1 MELIQLN
8 LKNFRTHK
16 KLELSF
22 KEGITGIIGNN
33 GAGKSS
39 VIEAISFLLT
49 GEGYGAK
56 ADMLSVGETSGY
68 VLGHLK
74 IDGKEAVLERHLDT
88 SKVAFK
94 YDGIIYK
101 KAGEVSAIWE
111 QLFQIDKNIFK
122 NIIISKQGETALLFS
137 GDNSIKEKIFQ
148 KIFLVPNTTKIR
160 DTIWNKY
167 IKSAPPEY
175 PVLDEEQTLKDL
187 INLESQIIAKK
198 EKLSRFPVNIDSEH
212 ISLSSRQTYL
222 INCKNSE
229 AYKDSIL
236 SKIAALTQEQE
247 QVKAEIE
254 TSKTK
259 LSLIDYNQINA
270 ALQQLTLSKP
280 KHDQKIKIEKDLH
293 EIKESLNSLD
303 SKDFSKLEGLASRK
317 AEISAEYVLFDKEYN
332 SIKSKIDKFKSNDL
346 TEAEACP
353 YCGSELKDLAAYLT
367 HLEAKL
373 PELINKIDSYSQTL
387 EQLKT
392 EYTDLSKKK
401 LAYESLNNEFLQLSN
416 SLDALKDIRFDE
428 GEYNLYNS
436 VINQYNE
443 LSAKKDELNARVQDL
458 SASIIDQ
465 NVKLISVAIYDNAT
479 KSLDEELSQVVKDL
493 EKIKTDLA
501 SKKELELGLAKD
513 EQVLAI
519 TQKTFENN
527 KEIKAKNEQR
537 NKYLYILNELYELF
551 HTSQFPRKLIQT
563 YAGTVSEYLNE
574 HLQLF
579 NFPYNAKVN
588 DNFGIDVTHT
598 NGHKL
603 PSVSGGQ
610 EIMIGV
616 ALRLALH
623 NMFGSAFPMMI
634 LDEGSVH
641 LSAES
646 KKSYFE
652 IIKNLKK
659 ISNFKQIIIVDH
671 DDDLS
676 SVVDNTIKL

>member
-1 MELIQLN
+1 MELTQLN

-22 KEGITGIIGNN
+22 KGGITGIIGNN

-56 ADMLSVGETSGY
+56 ADMLSVGETTGY

-94 YDGIIYK
+94 YDGIVYK
-101 KAGEVSAIWE
+101 KAGEVAAIWE

-148 KIFLVPNTTKIR
+148 KIFLVPNTTKVR

-167 IKSAPPEY
+167 IKNAPPEY
-175 PVLDEEQTLKDL
+175 PVIDEEQTLKDL
-187 INLESQIIAKK
+187 INLESQITSGK
-198 EKLSRFPVNIDSEH
+198 ERLGLLSANIDSEYV
-212 ISLSSRQTYL
+212 SLASRQTYL
-222 INCKNSE
+222 VNCKNSE
-229 AYKDSIL
+229 VYKNSIL
-236 SKIAALTQEQE
+236 SQITSFTQEQE
-247 QVKAEIE
+247 QAKAEIE
-254 TSKTK
+254 TIKTK
-259 LSLIDYNQINA
+259 LSLIDYNQINT
-270 ALQQLTLSKP
+270 ALQQLILNKP
-280 KHDQKIKIEKDLH
+280 KYDQKIKIEKNLST
-293 EIKESLNSLD
+293 IKESLNKLD
-303 SKDFSKLEGLASRK
+303 SKDFANLEELGSRK
-317 AEISAEYVLFDKEYN
+317 AALSAEHALVDKEYG
-332 SIKSKIDKFKSNDL
+332 SIKAKIDKFKSNGL
-346 TEAEACP
+346 NEAEACP
-353 YCGSELKDLAAYLT
+353 YCGSELKDLTTYLT

-373 PELINKIDSYSQTL
+373 PELVDKIASHSQTL

-392 EYTDLSKKK
+392 QYDDLFKKK
-401 LAYESLNNEFLQLSN
+401 SDYESLNNEFLKLSN
-416 SLDALKDIRFDE
+416 SLDVLKDVRFDE
-428 GEYNLYNS
+428 AEYSLYNS

-443 LSAKKDELNARVQDL
+443 LGIKKDELNIKIQEL
-458 SASIIDQ
+458 SASIIEQ
-465 NVKLISVAIYDNAT
+465 NVKLISVPIYDNAT
-479 KSLDEELSQVVKDL
+479 KSLDEEFSQVANDL
-493 EKIKTDLA
+493 EKIKLDLA
-501 SKKELELGLAKD
+501 DKKELELSLAKD
-513 EQVLAI
+513 EQILVI
-519 TQKTFENN
+519 TQKAFESN

-551 HTSQFPRKLIQT
+551 HTSQFPRRLIQT
-563 YAGTVSEYLNE
+563 YAGTVSGYLNE

-671 DDDLS
+671 DEDLS

>member
-1 MELIQLN
+1 MELTQLN

-56 ADMLSVGETSGY
+56 ADMLSVGETTGY

-94 YDGIIYK
+94 YDGIVYK
-101 KAGEVSAIWE
+101 KAGEVAAIWE

-148 KIFLVPNTTKIR
+148 KIFLVPNTTKVR

-167 IKSAPPEY
+167 IKNAPPEY
-175 PVLDEEQTLKDL
+175 PVIDEEQTLKDL
-187 INLESQIIAKK
+187 INLESQITSRK
-198 EKLSRFPVNIDSEH
+198 ERLSLLPANIDSEYV
-212 ISLSSRQTYL
+212 SLASRQTYL
-222 INCKNSE
+222 VNCKNSE
-229 AYKDSIL
+229 VYKNSIL
-236 SKIAALTQEQE
+236 SQITSFTQEQE
-247 QVKAEIE
+247 QAKAEIE
-254 TSKTK
+254 TIKTK
-259 LSLIDYNQINA
+259 LSLIDYNQINT
-270 ALQQLTLSKP
+270 ALQQLTLNKP
-280 KHDQKIKIEKDLH
+280 KHDQKIRIEKDLSK
-293 EIKESLNSLD
+293 IKESLNKLD
-303 SKDFSKLEGLASRK
+303 SKDFSELEELASRK
-317 AEISAEYVLFDKEYN
+317 AELSAEHALVDKEYN
-332 SIKSKIDKFKSNDL
+332 SIKAKIDKFKSNGL
-346 TEAEACP
+346 NEAEACP
-353 YCGSELKDLAAYLT
+353 YCGSELKDLTTYLT

-373 PELINKIDSYSQTL
+373 PELADKITSYTQTL
-387 EQLKT
+387 KQLKT
-392 EYTDLSKKK
+392 EYDDLFKKK
-401 LAYESLNNEFLQLSN
+401 SDYESLNNEFLKLSN
-416 SLDALKDIRFDE
+416 SLDVLKDVRFDE
-428 GEYNLYNS
+428 AEYSLYNS

-443 LSAKKDELNARVQDL
+443 LSTKKDELNTKIQEL
-458 SASIIDQ
+458 SASIINE
-465 NVKLISVAIYDNAT
+465 NVKLISVPIYDNAT
-479 KSLDEELSQVVKDL
+479 KSLDAEFSQVGNDL
-493 EKIKTDLA
+493 EKIKLDLA
-501 SKKELELGLAKD
+501 DKKELELSLAKD
-513 EQVLAI
+513 EQILVI
-519 TQKTFENN
+519 TQKAFESN

-551 HTSQFPRKLIQT
+551 HTSQFPRRLIQT
-563 YAGTVSEYLNE
+563 YAGTVSGYLND

-671 DDDLS
+671 DEDLS

>member
-22 KEGITGIIGNN
+22 REGITGIIGNN

-56 ADMLSVGETSGY
+56 ADMLSVGESSGY

-94 YDGIIYK
+94 YDGITYK
-101 KAGEVSAIWE
+101 KAGEVAAIWE

-137 GDNSIKEKIFQ
+137 GDNALKEKIFQ

-167 IKSAPPEY
+167 IKNAPPEY
-175 PVLDEEQTLKDL
+175 PVIDEEQVLKEL
-187 INLESQIIAKK
+187 VNLESQIESKRDRLKIF
-198 EKLSRFPVNIDSEH
+198 STSIDSDYVG
-212 ISLSSRQTYL
+212 LSARQTYL
-222 INCKNSE
+222 LNCKTSE

-236 SKIAALTQEQE
+236 TQIASLNSEQE
-247 QVKAEIE
+247 SIRSEIE
-254 TSKTK
+254 TIKAK
-259 LSLIDYNQINA
+259 LVLIDYNQINS
-270 ALQQLTLSKP
+270 ALQQLSINKP
-280 KHDQKIKIEKDLH
+280 KHDQKIKIEKQL
-293 EIKESLNSLD
+293 ELVKQQLNNLPSG
-303 SKDFSKLEGLASRK
+303 DFSKLEILDQRK
-317 AEISAEYVLFDKEYN
+317 AETKAEHSLVDKEYN
-332 SIKSKIDKFKSNDL
+332 SIKVKIEKFKSNGLID
-346 TEAEACP
+346 AEACP
-353 YCGSELKDLAAYLT
+353 YCGSELKDVSAYLS
-367 HLEAKL
+367 HLELKL
-373 PELINKIDSYSQTL
+373 PELANKIEKYTQVL
-387 EQLKT
+387 NEIKT
-392 EYTDLSKKK
+392 EYDVLFKKK
-401 LAYESLNNEFLQLSN
+401 VDYENLNREFLQLTN
-416 SLDALKDIRFDE
+416 SLDMVKDVHFDE
-428 GEYNLYNS
+428 SEYSLYNS
-436 VINQYNE
+436 VIGQYND
-443 LSAKKDELNARVQDL
+443 LTIKKDELIARLQDL

-465 NVKLISVAIYDNAT
+465 NVKLISVPIYDNAT
-479 KSLDEELSQVVKDL
+479 KSLDVELSQVANDL
-493 EKIKTDLA
+493 EKIKVDLNT
-501 SKKELELGLAKD
+501 KKDLELALAKD
-513 EQVLAI
+513 EQSLNI
-519 TQKTFENN
+519 TQKAFEDN
-527 KEIKAKNEQR
+527 KAVKAKNEQR
-537 NKYLYILNELYELF
+537 NKYIYILNELYELF
-551 HTSQFPRKLIQT
+551 HTSQFPRNLIQT

-574 HLQLF
+574 HLALF

-588 DNFGIDVTHT
+588 DNFGIDVTDPQ
-598 NGHKL
+598 GYRL
-603 PSVSGGQ
+603 PAVSGGQ

-641 LSAES
+641 LSSDS

-652 IIKNLKK
+652 IVKNLKK

-671 DDDLS
+671 DEDLS